1 MWRPDEGADSRSGE
15 ALGDG
20 TNQRK
25 VHRQSAP
32 CGHGDMWWDQM
43 TTTELHQDTT
53 SALALYHAALD
64 ERGDKGDTGTKPE
77 DDGAPT
83 TVSDADKGQAV
94 KNEPVQPAAKD
105 ELDAANA
112 VILAKDG
119 KHTIPYSKLED
130 SRRAEQLARQ
140 NEQAALA
147 AAKAAQEEL
156 AALRAQADQRAA
168 AGVAPTAAD
177 NASAIVQKAL
187 ESGEVDPAI
196 FGDFSEGAMA
206 KGIATMVREGLTQG
220 FTALREELAPIKNQ
234 HQMSEVEKHY
244 GAIYQAHPDA
254 DSVVES
260 QELENWLA
268 SKPSFA
274 QTAYRSV
281 LDPASKSTAQQV
293 IELFDTFKKETGAT
307 QAAAAPAPSVDPK
320 AAAKAAIAAIQPAVP
335 TSLSDFPGG
344 RSGPTSLADR
354 MASMSEVELFN
365 AVNTG
370 DISQAQ
376 LNDYLN
382 RKF

>member
-1 MWRPDEGADSRSGE
+1 MKGADSRSDE
-15 ALGDG
+15 ALGEG
-20 TNQRK
+20 TNPRTAP
-25 VHRQSAP
+25 RQSSP
-32 CGHGDMWWDQM
+32 CGHGDMWWDPM

-64 ERGDKGDTGTKPE
+64 EQGGQGDTGTKPE

-83 TVSDADKGQAV
+83 TVSDAGSKAEE
-94 KNEPVQPAAKD
+94 KNEPAQPAASNEPD
-105 ELDAANA
+105 PANA

-119 KHTIPYSKLED
+119 KHTIPYSKLEEA
-130 SRRAEQLARQ
+130 RR
-140 NEQAALA
+140 NEQTARA
-147 AAKAAQEEL
+147 AAQAAQEEL
-156 AALRAQADQRAA
+156 AALRAQAEQRAA

-196 FGDFSEGAMA
+196 FGDFSEEAMA
-206 KGIATMVREGLTQG
+206 KGIATLVSQGLTQG
-220 FTALREELAPIKNQ
+220 FTALRQELAPITAQ

-254 DSVVES
+254 DSVAES

-274 QTAYRSV
+274 QAAYRAV
-281 LDPASKSTAQQV
+281 LDPESKSTAQQV

-307 QAAAAPAPSVDPK
+307 KAAPAPAPSVDPK
-320 AAAKAAIAAIQPAVP
+320 AAAKAAIAAAQPAVP

-344 RSGPTSLADR
+344 RAGPTSLTDR

-365 AVNTG
+365 AVNAG
-370 DISQAQ
+370 EISQAQ

-382 RKF
+382 RTL

>member
-1 MWRPDEGADSRSGE
+1 MKGADSRSGE

-64 ERGDKGDTGTKPE
+64 EQGDKGDTGTKPE

-83 TVSDADKGQAV
+83 TVSDAVSKAEE
-94 KNEPVQPAAKD
+94 KNDAAQPAASNEPD
-105 ELDAANA
+105 SANA
-112 VILAKDG
+112 VILARDG
-119 KHTIPYSKLED
+119 KHTIPYSKLEEA
-130 SRRAEQLARQ
+130 RR
-140 NEQAALA
+140 NEQTARA
-147 AAKAAQEEL
+147 AAQAAQDEL

-177 NASAIVQKAL
+177 NASAIVQQAL

-196 FGDFSEGAMA
+196 FGDFSEAAMA
-206 KGIATMVREGLTQG
+206 KGIATLVSQGLTQG
-220 FTALREELAPIKNQ
+220 FTALRQELAPIKAQ
-234 HQMSEVEKHY
+234 HQESEVEKHY

-370 DISQAQ
+370 NISQAQ

>member
-1 MWRPDEGADSRSGE
+1 
-15 ALGDG
+15 
-20 TNQRK
+20 
-25 VHRQSAP
+25 
-32 CGHGDMWWDQM
+32 M

-64 ERGDKGDTGTKPE
+64 EQGGKGDTGTKPE

-83 TVSDADKGQAV
+83 TVSDAGSKAEE
-94 KNEPVQPAAKD
+94 KNEPAQPAASNEPD
-105 ELDAANA
+105 PANA

-130 SRRAEQLARQ
+130 SRRAEQIARQ

-147 AAKAAQEEL
+147 AAKAAQDEL
-156 AALRAQADQRAA
+156 AALRAQAEQRAA

-187 ESGEVDPAI
+187 ESGEADPAI
-196 FGDFSEGAMA
+196 FGDFSEEAMA
-206 KGIATMVREGLTQG
+206 KGVATLVSQGLTQG
-220 FTALREELAPIKNQ
+220 FTALRQELAPITAQ

-260 QELENWLA
+260 QELDSWIN
-268 SKPSFA
+268 SKPSFVRD
-274 QTAYRSV
+274 AYRAV
-281 LDPASKSTAQQV
+281 LDPQGQGTAAQV

-307 QAAAAPAPSVDPK
+307 KAAPAPAPSVDPK
-320 AAAKAAIAAIQPAVP
+320 AAAKAAIAAAQPAVP

-344 RSGPTSLADR
+344 RAGPTSLTDR

-370 DISQAQ
+370 EISQAQ
-376 LNDYLN
+376 LNDYLK
-382 RKF
+382 RTL

>member
-1 MWRPDEGADSRSGE
+1 MKGADSRSGE
-15 ALGDG
+15 ALGEG
-20 TNQRK
+20 TNPRTAP
-25 VHRQSAP
+25 RQSAP

-43 TTTELHQDTT
+43 TTTELHQDTN

-64 ERGDKGDTGTKPE
+64 EQGGKGDTGTKPE

-83 TVSDADKGQAV
+83 TVSDADKGAEG
-94 KNEPVQPAAKD
+94 KNEAAQPAASNEPD
-105 ELDAANA
+105 PANA

-119 KHTIPYSKLED
+119 KHTIPYSKLE
-130 SRRAEQLARQ
+130 EARQ
-140 NEQAALA
+140 AEQAARA
-147 AAKAAQEEL
+147 AARAAQDEL
-156 AALRAQADQRAA
+156 AALRAQAEQRAA
-168 AGVAPTAAD
+168 AGIAPTAAD
-177 NASAIVQKAL
+177 NASAIVQQAL

-206 KGIATMVREGLTQG
+206 KGIATLVSQGLTQG
-220 FTALREELAPIKNQ
+220 FTALRQELAPITTQ

-260 QELENWLA
+260 QELEHWIA
-268 SKPSFA
+268 SKPSFT
-274 QTAYRSV
+274 QDAYRAV
-281 LDPASKSTAQQV
+281 LNPEGKGTARQV

-307 QAAAAPAPSVDPK
+307 QAAPAPAPSVDPK
-320 AAAKAAIAAIQPAVP
+320 AAAKAAIAAAQPAVP

-344 RSGPTSLADR
+344 RAGPTSFTDR

-370 DISQAQ
+370 EISQAQ

-382 RKF
+382 RTL

>member
-1 MWRPDEGADSRSGE
+1 
-15 ALGDG
+15 
-20 TNQRK
+20 
-25 VHRQSAP
+25 
-32 CGHGDMWWDQM
+32 M

-64 ERGDKGDTGTKPE
+64 DQGGKGDTGTTPE

-83 TVSDADKGQAV
+83 TVSDAGSKAEE
-94 KNEPVQPAAKD
+94 KNEPAQPAASNKPD
-105 ELDAANA
+105 PANA

-119 KHTIPYSKLED
+119 KHHIPYSKLE
-130 SRRAEQLARQ
+130 EARQ
-140 NEQAALA
+140 AEQAARA
-147 AAKAAQEEL
+147 AAKAAQDEL
-156 AALRAQADQRAA
+156 AALRAQAEQRAA

-196 FGDFSEGAMA
+196 FGDFSEEAMA
-206 KGIATMVREGLTQG
+206 KGIATLVSQGLTQG
-220 FTALREELAPIKNQ
+220 FTALRQELAPITAQ

-260 QELENWLA
+260 QELDSWIN
-268 SKPSFA
+268 SKPSFVRD
-274 QTAYRSV
+274 AYRAV
-281 LDPASKSTAQQV
+281 LDPQGQGTAAQV

-307 QAAAAPAPSVDPK
+307 KAAPAPAPSVDPK
-320 AAAKAAIAAIQPAVP
+320 AAAKAAIAAAQPAVP

-344 RSGPTSLADR
+344 RAGPTSLTDR

-370 DISQAQ
+370 EISQDQ
-376 LNDYLN
+376 LNDYLK
-382 RKF
+382 RTL

>member
-1 MWRPDEGADSRSGE
+1 
-15 ALGDG
+15 
-20 TNQRK
+20 
-25 VHRQSAP
+25 
-32 CGHGDMWWDQM
+32 M

-64 ERGDKGDTGTKPE
+64 EQGGKGDTGPKPE

-83 TVSDADKGQAV
+83 TVSDADKGAEP
-94 KNEPVQPAAKD
+94 KNEPVQPAAKE
-105 ELDAANA
+105 ELDPANA

-130 SRRAEQLARQ
+130 SRRAEQIARQ

-147 AAKAAQEEL
+147 AAKTAQDEL
-156 AALRAQADQRAA
+156 AALRAQAEQRAA

-177 NASAIVQKAL
+177 NASAIVQQAL

-206 KGIATMVREGLTQG
+206 KGIATLVSQGLTQG
-220 FTALREELAPIKNQ
+220 FTALRQELAPITTQ

-260 QELENWLA
+260 QELEHWIA
-268 SKPSFA
+268 SKPSFT

-281 LDPASKSTAQQV
+281 LDPESKSTAQQV

-320 AAAKAAIAAIQPAVP
+320 AAAKAAIAAAQPAVP
-335 TSLSDFPGG
+335 ASLSDFPGG
-344 RSGPTSLADR
+344 RAGASSRMEALDALSPADLAEALEA
-354 MASMSEVELFN
+354 MP
-365 AVNTG
+365 
-370 DISQAQ
+370 QAQ
-376 LNDYLN
+376 RDLYLS
-382 RKF
+382 RQM